1 MRIASSLRI
10 SSYLSIG
17 ALVVLITVLFWS
29 LGETDKAR
37 RDGLLADAI
46 QDTIFERA
54 SARDEY
60 LLYREERS
68 KKEWAAKNQSCN
80 TLLAQAAREFSN
92 RENLPVLDEMRSV
105 ADDTSGIFLRIE
117 RNTLAQSSADTLEVP
132 VYRELEKRLISQ
144 MLLRTSALQKLAN
157 QLQSSAKKRLMHSF
171 NRSLALTVTFVAVTV
186 LITLLNSA
194 LLNRKLRRRLESLH
208 AGAEIIGSGN
218 LEYRIHCDG
227 SDELVDL
234 AQTINTMT
242 EKLLLSTSQLK
253 RLNTDLELGIAK
265 RTRELSESLDLNR
278 SIITASVAGILAYRA
293 ASGACVLA
301 NRAATQIVGASE
313 ELLLAQNFRTL
324 HSWQQCALL
333 ESAEQV
339 LATGEPN
346 RQELHFVT
354 SFGREVWLD
363 TALARFSSA
372 GEFHLF
378 LFMDDITKRKH
389 AEEDSLLARKAAE
402 AANHAKSEFLANMSH
417 EIRTPM
423 NAVSGMCY
431 LALQTELT
439 AQQRDYL
446 TKIQQSSE
454 SLRGVIND
462 VLDFSKIEAGM
473 LDLEATPFELGELLN
488 RLDTL
493 IGCQAAQKG
502 LEVSFSLPADLPRPL
517 IGDPLR
523 LGQVLANLA
532 GNAVKFTERG
542 SIVIAVEQIDPEES
556 DQVTLRFSIC
566 DTGIGMNPEQLAQVF
581 EPFSQADS
589 SITRRYGGTGL
600 GLSIVTRLLDL
611 MGAQLLVESTPGKG
625 TRFSFTLA
633 LQLGCAAPPQPAPGS
648 GAPSAQAM
656 ALRQIRG
663 ARILVV
669 EDNSINQQVLSEILQ
684 RVGMLVEVA
693 DNGVQ
698 AVRAIKEGC
707 QFDLIFMDIQ
717 MPEMDGYQA
726 TRQIRGLKEAGELP
740 IVAMTAHAFA
750 GEREKSLNCG
760 MNDHVTK
767 PIDAGELFAALIRW
781 VPAAA
786 SQPQP
791 GGKPAP

>member
-10 SSYLSIG
+10 SSYLSVG
-17 ALVVLITVLFWS
+17 ALVVLMTVLFWS

-37 RDGLLADAI
+37 KDGLLADVI

-68 KKEWAAKNQSCN
+68 LREWAAKDRSCN
-80 TLLAQAAREFSN
+80 TLLTRAARAFSN
-92 RENLPVLDEMRSV
+92 RESLPLLEEMRSIT
-105 ADDTSGIFLRIE
+105 DDTSGIFLRIE
-117 RNTLAQSSADTLEVP
+117 RNTRAQSSAGDQEGQI
-132 VYRELEKRLISQ
+132 YRELEKRLISQ

-157 QLQSSAKKRLMHSF
+157 QLQASAKNRLLHSF

-194 LLNRKLRRRLESLH
+194 LLNKKLRRRLETLH
-208 AGAEIIGSGN
+208 AGAEIIGGGN
-218 LEYRIHCDG
+218 LEHRIHCDG

-242 EKLLLSTSQLK
+242 EKLQFSTSQLK
-253 RLNTDLELGIAK
+253 RLNTDLELGIAQ
-265 RTRELSESLDLNR
+265 RTRELSEALDLNR

-301 NRAATQIVGASE
+301 NPAAALIVGASE
-313 ELLLAQNFRTL
+313 ALLLAQNFRAL
-324 HSWQQCALL
+324 QSWRECALL
-333 ESAEQV
+333 ELAEHV
-339 LATGEPN
+339 LASGEPL

-378 LFMDDITKRKH
+378 LFMDDITKRKQ
-389 AEEDSLLARKAAE
+389 AEQESLLAKEAAE
-402 AANHAKSEFLANMSH
+402 AANRAKSEFLANMSH

-423 NAVSGMCY
+423 NAVSGMSY

-446 TKIQQSSE
+446 SKIQQSSE
-454 SLRGVIND
+454 SLRGIIND
-462 VLDFSKIEAGM
+462 ILDFSKIEAGM
-473 LDLEATPFELGELLN
+473 LDLEATPFELGEVLN

-493 IGCQAAQKG
+493 IGGQAAQKG
-502 LEVSFSLPADLPRPL
+502 LEVSFSHPADLPRTL
-517 IGDPLR
+517 IGDALR
-523 LGQVLANLA
+523 LGQVLGNLA

-542 SIVIAVEQIDPEES
+542 AIVIAVEQTGPEENGRVS
-556 DQVTLRFSIC
+556 LNFSIC
-566 DTGIGMNPEQLAQVF
+566 DTGIGMSTEQLAQVF

-611 MGAQLLVESTPGKG
+611 MGAQLSVESTPGKG

-633 LQLGCAAPPQPAPGS
+633 LGLGCAAPSQPAPAS
-648 GAPSAQAM
+648 GTMSAQAI

-669 EDNSINQQVLSEILQ
+669 EDNAINQQVLSEILQ
-684 RVGMLVEVA
+684 RVGMVVEVA

-698 AVRAIKEGC
+698 AVGALKGGGR
-707 QFDLIFMDIQ
+707 FDLIFMDIQ

-726 TRQIRGLKEAGELP
+726 TRLIREFKQAGELP

-750 GEREKSLNCG
+750 GEREKSLTCG

-781 VPAAA
+781 IPADAP
-786 SQPQP
+786 QPQP
-791 GGKPAP
+791 GCESAP